1 MHNDYNR
8 IAREAVDWR
17 LQPPD
22 NGEPPQTRNVSGT
35 LLHTLLTE
43 LAAASE
49 RYAMLKG
56 VSDDSFDEA
65 VLAPAFDVVAGVRSG
80 LSDYSSRSKRIDHYD
95 FWKHHV
101 DPIALVEAKQHPYM
115 DRQTIEDTVG
125 DYLRQ
130 PVRGEV
136 LDRLLVDLLIALEVY
151 AFGHEMLNGPV
162 VVWPSVGNPGGVYPP
177 PLNTSFWWERLRV
190 FFRFTGSYA
199 AFSGL
204 VLGVC
209 WLSDYSIPL
218 ASLTLGAI
226 YVLIASANAIT
237 SPFHYRK
244 FRKTQ
249 VGIRDTIGASVHV
262 YSLLGGH
269 SVASATRI
277 RDAVVDAARKGIVWP
292 TSLYALLDNSIAR
305 RGLLR
310 NW

>member
-1 MHNDYNR
+1 MHHDYTR
-8 IAREAVDWR
+8 IAREAVDWK

-35 LLHTLLTE
+35 LLHTLLIE

-49 RYAMLKG
+49 RYAMSKG
-56 VSDDSFDEA
+56 VGDDSFEEV
-65 VLAPAFDVVAGVRSG
+65 VLAPAFDVIYGIKSG
-80 LSDYSSRSKRIDHYD
+80 LLDYSSRSKRIDHYD
-95 FWKHHV
+95 FWKHHD

-151 AFGHEMLNGPV
+151 AFGHEMLNCPV
-162 VVWPSVGNPGGVYPP
+162 VVGPSVGNLGGVYPP
-177 PLNTSFWWERLRV
+177 PLNTSFWWERV
-190 FFRFTGSYA
+190 KMFFRFTGGYA

-204 VLGVC
+204 VVGVC

-218 ASLTLGAI
+218 ASLTLCAI
-226 YVLIASANAIT
+226 YMLIALAAAIT

-244 FRKTQ
+244 FRKAQ
-249 VGIRDTIGASVHV
+249 SGIRDAVDASVHV
-262 YSLLGGH
+262 YSLVGGH

-277 RDAVVDAARKGIVWP
+277 REAAVDAERKGIVWP
-292 TSLYALLDNSIAR
+292 TSLYALLDNSISR
-305 RGLLR
+305 SGLLR